1 MNVMTVLTG
10 LGLLALRLGLSV
22 ELLVHGWPKIKNPA
36 GTAGFLGQMGMKPAK
51 FWAWILALVEFL
63 GGIGLLLGL
72 LTRPAAFFVAVE
84 FLLIVIYLKPK
95 KMKVPFTTPQ
105 GQAGW
110 EWDWLIMMMAI
121 ALVLAGSG
129 IFGLDATF
137 GIP

>member
-1 MNVMTVLTG
+1 MGGPVLVG
-10 LGLLALRLGLSV
+10 LGLLAIRIGLGV

-36 GTAGFLGQMGMKPAK
+36 GTAGFMAQMGMRPAK

-72 LTRPAAFFVAVE
+72 LTRPAAFFIAIE
-84 FLLIVIYLKPK
+84 FLLIVVYLKPK

-105 GQAGW
+105 GAGW
-110 EWDWLIMMMAI
+110 EWDWLILTMAI
-121 ALVLAGSG
+121 GLILAGSG
-129 IFGLDATF
+129 IFGLDSTL